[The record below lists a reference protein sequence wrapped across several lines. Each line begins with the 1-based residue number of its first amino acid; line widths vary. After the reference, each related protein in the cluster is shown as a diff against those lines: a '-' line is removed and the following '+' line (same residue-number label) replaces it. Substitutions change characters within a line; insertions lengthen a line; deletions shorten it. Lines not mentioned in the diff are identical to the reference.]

1 MAQTQQYSS
10 KVILPSIFNAL
21 PFVGVILGTIQ
32 ESLPDKEASPEAPL
46 SAPTPA
52 MKRQSLP
59 PKGSCWYCE
68 KPLDSVRRFCGKEC
82 ADGFDEEAEF
92 TR

>member
-1 MAQTQQYSS
+1 LET
-10 KVILPSIFNAL
+10 V
-21 PFVGVILGTIQ
+21 Q
-32 ESLPDKEASPEAPL
+32 ESLPEKDASAEAVASP
-46 SAPTPA
+46 SARLRT
-52 MKRQSLP
+52 RQNLP

>member
-1 MAQTQQYSS
+1 MST
-10 KVILPSIFNAL
+10 V
-21 PFVGVILGTIQ
+21 Q
-32 ESLPDKEASPEAPL
+32 ESVPDKEVAAEAA
-46 SAPTPA
+46 SAPPMTPA
-52 MKRQSLP
+52 QRRQSLP

-82 ADGFDEEAEF
+82 ADAFDEEAEY

>member
-1 MAQTQQYSS
+1 M
-10 KVILPSIFNAL
+10 
-21 PFVGVILGTIQ
+21 GTIQ
-32 ESLPDKEASPEAPL
+32 ETLPDKEVAAEPPL
-46 SAPTPA
+46 SVAPPA
-52 MKRQSLP
+52 PVRPRHSLP

>member
-1 MAQTQQYSS
+1 LET
-10 KVILPSIFNAL
+10 V
-21 PFVGVILGTIQ
+21 Q
-32 ESLPDKEASPEAPL
+32 ESLPEKDASAEAAAAPP
-46 SAPTPA
+46 SARLRT
-52 MKRQSLP
+52 RQSLP

-92 TR
+92 AR

>member
-1 MAQTQQYSS
+1 MCCCW
-10 KVILPSIFNAL
+10 K
-21 PFVGVILGTIQ
+21 GEILGTVQ
-32 ESLPDKEASPEAPL
+32 ESLPDKDANAEASVVPPL
-46 SAPTPA
+46 RA
-52 MKRQSLP
+52 RQSLP

-92 TR
+92 TRQGVKPT

>member
-1 MAQTQQYSS
+1 MET
-10 KVILPSIFNAL
+10 VH
-21 PFVGVILGTIQ
+21 
-32 ESLPDKEASPEAPL
+32 ESLPEKEVNGAAPPPPL
-46 SAPTPA
+46 RA
-52 MKRQSLP
+52 RQSLP
-59 PKGSCWYCE
+59 PKGACWYCE